1 MAKENIIAFSQA
13 HAEPEWLQVR
23 RQTAFDK
30 ISDLKLPLIQRVKLD
45 RWNFGNHDI
54 TESLDSSNVP
64 DFTNLGENP
73 KLIQVGTTTVFQQL
87 SPDLANKGVI
97 FTDFYSALEEI
108 PEIIEQY
115 FIKIKDKITLFCL

>member
-30 ISDLKLPLIQRVKLD
+30 ISELKLPLIQRVKLD
-45 RWNFGNHDI
+45 RWNFGNNDI

-87 SPDLANKGVI
+87 SPDLANKV
-97 FTDFYSALEEI
+97 
-108 PEIIEQY
+108 
-115 FIKIKDKITLFCL
+115 